1 MSDNNTSNNK
11 RLAKNTV
18 VLYFRTLIVMIVH
31 LYTSRVILATLGVE
45 DYGVY
50 NVVGGAV
57 MMFSVVSGSIANAIS
72 RFITFELGKNNIERL
87 KDVFCNSI
95 NIQIGIVV
103 IVLVIGETLGLWFLN
118 TYMNIPEKRMF
129 EANIVYQCSLLSFI
143 INLLSIP
150 YNASIIAHERMTAF
164 AYIGI
169 VEVLL
174 KLFVV
179 IILPY
184 FLTDKLV
191 TYAIL
196 LVVVA
201 LIIRVTYVIY
211 CKRNFIECHYKFSI
225 NKKLLGD
232 MAGFSGWQFLTNTCW
247 IVNTQGLNI
256 LSNIYFGV
264 AINAARGIAH
274 QVEGA
279 IMQFVNNF
287 TTAINPQIIK
297 SYAQN
302 EKEQF
307 FLLIVRG
314 AKFSYFLM
322 LIIALPVLIE
332 TDFLLSLWLKDVPNM
347 AVTFTRLSIFAALS
361 NMLGSTGV
369 TACMATGNIKKYA
382 IIISA
387 VGYLVVPITWML
399 FSLGYPAEMAYYV
412 FISIYIVIIFVRL
425 YVMKGLLGFPPM
437 MYIKYVLIPI
447 VIVSLL
453 IVPVPLFLHFYI
465 TTGNI
470 QRLIMVTVVSIVFS
484 IIVIYCLGL
493 DKSERNIVKSFL
505 EKKIKLH

>member
-1 MSDNNTSNNK
+1 
-11 RLAKNTV
+11 
-18 VLYFRTLIVMIVH
+18 MIVH

-72 RFITFELGKNNIERL
+72 RFITFELGKDNIERL

-103 IVLVIGETLGLWFLN
+103 IVLAIGETLGLWFLN
-118 TYMNIPEKRMF
+118 TYMNIPEKRMI

-174 KLFVV
+174 KLLVV

-196 LVVVA
+196 LIVVA

-211 CKRNFIECHYKFSI
+211 CKRNFVECHYKFSI

-247 IVNTQGLNI
+247 IVDTQGINI
-256 LSNIYFGV
+256 ISNIFFGV
-264 AINAARGIAH
+264 TVNAARGIAH

-297 SYAQN
+297 NYAQN
-302 EKEQF
+302 EKKQF

-322 LIIALPVLIE
+322 LIIAMPVMLE
-332 TDFLLSLWLKDVPNM
+332 TDFLLSLWLKDVPDM
-347 AVTFTRLSIFAALS
+347 AVTFTRLSILAALS
-361 NMLGSTGV
+361 NMLGSTCV
-369 TACMATGNIKKYA
+369 TSCIATGNLKRYA
-382 IIISA
+382 IIVSS
-387 VGYLVVPITWML
+387 VGFMVVPITWIL
-399 FSLGYPAEMAYYV
+399 FSLGFPAETAYYV
-412 FISIYIVIIFVRL
+412 FISIYTILIFIRL
-425 YVMKGLLGFPPM
+425 YIMKGLFDFPPS
-437 MYIKYVLIPI
+437 MYIRSVLIPI
-447 VIVSLL
+447 SIVSLL
-453 IVPVPLFLHFYI
+453 TIPIPLFVHVYL
-465 TTGNI
+465 NI
-470 QRLIMVTVVSIVFS
+470 NDILRLVVVTIVSILSSSV
-484 IIVIYCLGL
+484 VIYSMGL
-493 DKSERNIVKSFL
+493 NITERVVVKNFIEDKLRGFMS
-505 EKKIKLH
+505 KIR